1 MYTADSSKQQIDVNE
16 STAFSSFFVCTTI
29 QPSKCKV
36 FLLKV
41 TGATRLR
48 QILVKV
54 SKSSRLL
61 STNLKTEEH
70 FRQVVAIEILRH
82 VTQQPWANR
91 EQTNLQ
97 RSHPHMTKNSH
108 ECRGC
113 CDPLNFRFLFR
124 RRLSSQKSSD
134 KTHWGMTPPLFR
146 PSQRGNVL

>member
-29 QPSKCKV
+29 YPSKCKV

-82 VTQQPWANR
+82 VT
-91 EQTNLQ
+91 
-97 RSHPHMTKNSH
+97 
-108 ECRGC
+108 
-113 CDPLNFRFLFR
+113 
-124 RRLSSQKSSD
+124 
-134 KTHWGMTPPLFR
+134 
-146 PSQRGNVL
+146 